1 MTVFMEKTANF
12 GNFSTIRI
20 NSICQKFKSMSVNDC
35 ELNPKR
41 IDIWQYPLHKQWDS
55 AHATLSSAEQERAAR
70 FHFARHRRRFT
81 CAHAFLRII
90 LSRYLKNKNPHLLEF
105 SENKYGKPELAQ
117 NEQNLQFNLS
127 HSGEYAL
134 LAVGQDYPIG
144 VDLEL
149 FSAREYLDLAKY
161 MFSEQ
166 ELASIKGV
174 PHHLQPITF
183 FNIWAQKEAF
193 IKACGMGLS
202 YPTQEFT
209 VPHLSATNSKVIDN
223 KHNQEWRITSFQP
236 TITSCGA
243 ICNTEHVSEIRY
255 LILDDHRDLS

>member
-20 NSICQKFKSMSVNDC
+20 NSICQKFKAMSVNDC

-41 IDIWQYPLHKQWDS
+41 IDIWQYPLHHLWDS
-55 AHATLSSAEQERAAR
+55 AHDTLNLDEQERAAR
-70 FHFARHRRRFT
+70 FHFARHRRRFIA
-81 CAHAFLRII
+81 AHAFLRII
-90 LSRYLKNKNPHLLEF
+90 LSRYLKNKNPNLLEF
-105 SENKYGKPELAQ
+105 NKNKYGKPELTQ
-117 NEQNLQFNLS
+117 NEQNLQFNLT

-134 LAVGQDYPIG
+134 LAIGQEHPLG
-144 VDLEL
+144 VDLEF

-161 MFSEQ
+161 MFSAK
-166 ELASIKGV
+166 ELLAIKNV
-174 PHHLQPITF
+174 KLALQPITF

-209 VPHLSATNSKVIDN
+209 VPHLSSNNNIVVDN

-243 ICNTEHVSEIRY
+243 ICNSEKVTEIRY
-255 LILDDHRDLS
+255 LILEDGNALS

>member
-1 MTVFMEKTANF
+1 M
-12 GNFSTIRI
+12 
-20 NSICQKFKSMSVNDC
+20 SINDC
-35 ELNPKR
+35 DLDPTR
-41 IDIWQYPLHKQWDS
+41 IDIWQYPLHNLWDS
-55 AHATLSSAEQERAAR
+55 AHATLSLKEQERAAR

-90 LSRYLKNKNPHLLEF
+90 LSRYLQNKNPHLLEF
-105 SENKYGKPELAQ
+105 SENKYGKPQLAQ

-134 LAVGQDYPIG
+134 LAIGQKYPLG

-161 MFSEQ
+161 MFSKA
-166 ELASIKGV
+166 ELTAIQNVHPK
-174 PHHLQPITF
+174 LQPITF

-193 IKACGMGLS
+193 IKACGLGLS
-202 YPTQEFT
+202 YPTQEFD
-209 VPHLSATNSKVIDN
+209 VPHLPSNNQKVLDN
-223 KHNQEWRITSFQP
+223 KHKQEWRITSFQP

-243 ICNTEHVSEIRY
+243 ICNSKHVTEIRY
-255 LILDDHRDLS
+255 LILEDYRDLS